1 MGIDQEPLLQP
12 LSIGVEP
19 SLIYLLGQPNAA
31 LIQQICSTDW
41 QEVGQSIA
49 IIIFGNPFA
58 FADSLA
64 CLERIE
70 PKGRPG
76 IAVSCLMPTGLAGS
90 MAQVSRHPT
99 VLGSASLGRA
109 WQGYVL
115 TSPCQGNHVSTARKG
130 VGFHLQLDGL
140 RLVLSRCRN
149 PPGPLLPPGIRI
161 KDAAFPLWALSPGHD
176 RDHLPRFDG

>member
-19 SLIYLLGQPNAA
+19 SLILLFGQPNAA

-41 QEVGQSIA
+41 QEVGQSI
-49 IIIFGNPFA
+49 
-58 FADSLA
+58 
-64 CLERIE
+64 ERIE
-70 PKGRPG
+70 PMDRPG
-76 IAVSCLMPTGLAGS
+76 IAISCLMPTGLAGS